1 MTDAEKIK
9 QELVKYG
16 KKIAE
21 KGLAVGAGGNISAR
35 LGDVVYLSPSG
46 YAFEELKADQYVGV
60 NLRSGEVV
68 DGDLKPTC
76 EISMHLG
83 CYLVRKD
90 IQAVVHTHPPLTIGL
105 ISAGVEIKPMFP
117 DFVAYVGEAPVVD
130 YVIPAGTEI
139 REAVTRI
146 IKEHNAV
153 LLKNHGAVTV
163 GANLKEAFYRA
174 QIIEDASRS
183 ILASLIAG
191 KPRFLTREEQEGIRN
206 LEAEDYRRT
215 LLKEGTKASASGG
228 HRGTK

>member
-1 MTDAEKIK
+1 MIKARKIK
-9 QELVKYG
+9 EKLVEYG

-21 KGLAVGAGGNISAR
+21 KGLAVGPGGNISAR
-35 LGDVVYLSPSG
+35 VGDIVYLSPSG
-46 YAFEELKADQYVGV
+46 YAFEELVPEQYVGV
-60 NLRSGEVV
+60 NLQTGEVV

-83 CYLVRKD
+83 CYLIRKD
-90 IQAVVHTHPPLTIGL
+90 IQAVVHPHPPIATGL

-117 DFVAYVGEAPVVD
+117 DFVAYVGEAPVID
-130 YVIPAGTEI
+130 YVIPAGSEI
-139 REAVTRI
+139 REAVTGV

-174 QIIEDASRS
+174 QIIEDAARS
-183 ILASLIAG
+183 LMASLVAG
-191 KPRFLTREEQEGIRN
+191 KPRFLTKSEQEGIRN

-215 LLKEGTKASASGG
+215 LLKREK
-228 HRGTK
+228 

>member
-1 MTDAEKIK
+1 MVEAERIK
-9 QELVKYG
+9 RGLVKWG
-16 KKIAE
+16 RKIAE

-35 LGDVVYLSPSG
+35 VGDIIYLSPSG
-46 YAFEELKADQYVGV
+46 YAFEELTADQYVGV
-60 NLRSGEVV
+60 NLKTGEVV
-68 DGDLKPTC
+68 DGSLKPTC

-83 CYLVRKD
+83 CYLIRRD
-90 IQAVVHTHPPLTIGL
+90 IQAVVHTHPPLTVGL

-117 DFVAYVGEAPVVD
+117 DFVAYVGEAPVID
-130 YVIPAGTEI
+130 YVIPAGVEI

-146 IKEHNAV
+146 IKDHNAV

-191 KPRFLTREEQEGIRN
+191 KPRFLTKEEQEGIKS
-206 LEAEDYRRT
+206 LEAEDYRKA
-215 LLKEGTKASASGG
+215 LLQGK
-228 HRGTK
+228 

>member
-1 MTDAEKIK
+1 MIETRKIK
-9 QELVKYG
+9 EKLVEYG

-35 LGDVVYLSPSG
+35 VGDIVYLSPSG
-46 YAFEELKADQYVGV
+46 YAFEELVPEQYVGV
-60 NLRSGEVV
+60 NLQSGEVV

-83 CYLVRKD
+83 CYLIRKD
-90 IQAVVHTHPPLTIGL
+90 IQAVVHTHPPIATGL

-117 DFVAYVGEAPVVD
+117 DFVAYVGEAPVID
-130 YVIPAGTEI
+130 YVIPAGSEI
-139 REAVTRI
+139 REAVTGI

-174 QIIEDASRS
+174 QIIEDAARS
-183 ILASLIAG
+183 LMASLVAG
-191 KPRFLTREEQEGIRN
+191 KPRFLTKSEQEGIRN

-215 LLKEGTKASASGG
+215 LLKREK
-228 HRGTK
+228 